1 MKSLRTQVPKC
12 WPSAAGLRS
21 RSSTAYIPCGQNVSL
36 RQGDEATHATQK
48 LQAFYSRVPSIS
60 AYHTKCSIPSAHPR
74 RLQQR
79 AAYSTTAAAKEP
91 TIHNVFEPKTGTW
104 QFIVADP
111 ATSKAVIIDPVLDYD
126 PCTQTITTTSA
137 DALLALVKE
146 KGYTIESILETH
158 AHADHLTSSSYLQK
172 QLANAQGFKPP
183 IGIGKR
189 IEQVQKL
196 FGQRYGLT
204 QDEWLGVFDK
214 LLDDDE
220 TFTVGELT
228 VKAIHLPGHT
238 PDHLGYQIGGKFPSP
253 TPQSRLVEPGLT
265 LYPQT
270 TSSAATPS
278 STQTSV
284 PRAATSPAATQ
295 GTSSNQGADCS
306 I

>member
-1 MKSLRTQVPKC
+1 MMKSFRTQIPRR

-21 RSSTAYIPCGQNVSL
+21 RSRSSAAFVHCGQNVS
-36 RQGDEATHATQK
+36 RQQGNRATYATQR
-48 LQAFYSRVPSIS
+48 LQAPYSQVHLIS
-60 AYHTKCSIPSAHPR
+60 AYRTNYSIPSAHP
-74 RLQQR
+74 QQR
-79 AAYSTTAAAKEP
+79 AAYSTNATTAKEP

-137 DALLALVKE
+137 DALIALVKE
-146 KGYTIESILETH
+146 KGYTIDNILETH

-172 QLANAQGFKPP
+172 QLSQIQGFEPP

-196 FGQRYGLT
+196 FSQRYGLA
-204 QDEWLGVFDK
+204 QDEWLGVFDR

-220 TFTVGELT
+220 TFAVGELT

-238 PDHLGYQIGGKFPSP
+238 PDHLGYQIGGKFENANIHNPVS
-253 TPQSRLVEPGLT
+253 
-265 LYPQT
+265 
-270 TSSAATPS
+270 
-278 STQTSV
+278 
-284 PRAATSPAATQ
+284 
-295 GTSSNQGADCS
+295 
-306 I
+306 